1 MYRQFRIIFSGI
13 LLSKLNACTSNVLT
27 QKDHQPI
34 NFHNNM
40 DHYADRPDLKW
51 AKLLHFV
58 VGLRAIPDW
67 EPSFTQKKNLLSF
80 NSSI

>member
-40 DHYADRPDLKW
+40 DHYADRPDLK
-51 AKLLHFV
+51 
-58 VGLRAIPDW
+58 
-67 EPSFTQKKNLLSF
+67 
-80 NSSI
+80 